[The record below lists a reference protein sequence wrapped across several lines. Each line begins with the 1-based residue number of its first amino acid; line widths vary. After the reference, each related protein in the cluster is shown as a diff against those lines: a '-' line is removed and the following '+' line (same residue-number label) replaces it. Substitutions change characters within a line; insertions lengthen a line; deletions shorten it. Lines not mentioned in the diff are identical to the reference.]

1 MKKPKRCGN
10 CGSTKLVSSKDANFS
25 LPWKDYPSVLLTEPV
40 DAWTCS
46 ECNELI
52 FPASKAKTIDTAIKG
67 SINSHINQFIKM
79 ITLRENCE
87 QKEIAAHIGVSPEY
101 LSEIKSGRKTPK
113 FQTFNFLKTLAID
126 ENSFKISSPTFK
138 DWKTA

>member
-1 MKKPKRCGN
+1 MKKPRRCGN
-10 CGSTKLVSSKDANFS
+10 CGSAKLISSKDASFS
-25 LPWKDYPSVLLTEPV
+25 LSWKDYPSVLLTESV

-52 FPASKAKTIDTAIKG
+52 FPASKAKAIDLAVKA
-67 SINSHINQFIKM
+67 SINTHINQFIKL
-79 ITLRENCE
+79 IIHRENCE
-87 QKEIAAHIGVSPEY
+87 QKEIAVHVGVSPEY

-113 FQTFNFLKTLAID
+113 FQTFNFLKILAID